1 MNNEL
6 VQMTTEERAEFE
18 AFRRAKLKKDA
29 EAKAKADRETYK
41 QLVEDSINEAFPR
54 LWAISESLKAEKQEL
69 LNLFKAAIEMKVSIF
84 GIKSDQM
91 SHTFSNLE
99 GTRRITVGKY
109 VTDGYADTVN
119 EGISMVTEALQNLGK
134 DDNSK
139 SLVKAVLRLLSKD
152 NKGTLKASR
161 VLQLR
166 RMADES
172 GIQRFIDGVTIIE
185 ESYQPVESKLF
196 IRCDSRKEDEAWE
209 QMPLGMTEA

>member
-6 VQMTTEERAEFE
+6 VQMTSQERAEFE
-18 AFRRAKLKKDA
+18 AFRAQKLKKEA
-29 EAKAKADRETYK
+29 EAKAKEDRETYK

-54 LWAISESLKAEKQEL
+54 LWAISESLKAEKQEIL
-69 LNLFKAAIEMKVSIF
+69 DLFKTAIEMKVGIF
-84 GIKSDQM
+84 GIKSEQM

-134 DDNSK
+134 DDNSR
-139 SLVKAVLRLLSKD
+139 SLVKAVLKLLSKD
-152 NKGTLKASR
+152 SKGTLKASR

-196 IRCDSRKEDEAWE
+196 IRCESRQDEGSWE

>member
-6 VQMTTEERAEFE
+6 VQMTTEERREFE
-18 AFRRAKLKKDA
+18 AFRLLKVKKEA
-29 EAKAKADRETYK
+29 EVKAKQDRETYK

-54 LWAISESLKAEKQEL
+54 LWAISESLKAEKQEIL
-69 LNLFKAAIEMKVSIF
+69 DLFKTAIEMKVGIF
-84 GIKSDQM
+84 GIKSEQM

-134 DDNSK
+134 DDNSR
-139 SLVKAVLRLLSKD
+139 SLVKAVLKLLSKD
-152 NKGTLKASR
+152 SKGTLKASR

-196 IRCDSRKEDEAWE
+196 IRCESRQDEGAWE
-209 QMPLGMTEA
+209 QIPLGMTEA